1 MSEILE
7 YFETTVTNKNYIHKT
22 LLLYLILEALLSINF
37 MVFSSLVSYSV
48 HENLNIGLQVFNL
61 TCF

>member
-1 MSEILE
+1 VEILE

-22 LLLYLILEALLSINF
+22 LLLYQILEAVLSINF
-37 MVFSSLVSYSV
+37 MVFSSLVSYSI
-48 HENLNIGLQVFNL
+48 HENFNIGLQVFNL